1 MTSSVGNGKEK
12 TMRAGIQRERAA
24 LKCYGINK
32 RFGTEHVIKKFNLT
46 VNKGQLV
53 TIFAPE
59 FSGKST
65 LAKIMCGLL
74 SPSSGYV
81 LISGYKAGNRTN
93 KYISY
98 LPEIP
103 FVKYDNTVYDL
114 MGIYTRFF
122 QDFKSRKAYTLLKSF
137 KINPRT
143 KFDNMST
150 TAIQLVETIMVASR
164 KTSLYI
170 FDEPIVNVN
179 DKYRQA
185 VVEMIAK
192 CKKEGAVVVLS
203 QEPGGFDKVADKVL
217 FLRRGDT
224 ILSMAREEVESKYFQ
239 PVSSVYKEVYK

>member
-1 MTSSVGNGKEK
+1 MTSSMRNIKEK
-12 TMRAGIQRERAA
+12 NVKNGIQRERAA

-32 RFGTEHVIKKFNLT
+32 KLGGNYILKNFNLT
-46 VNKGQLV
+46 LNKGQLAV
-53 TIFAPE
+53 IFAPE
-59 FSGKST
+59 FSGKTT

-74 SPSSGYV
+74 SSSSGYV
-81 LISGYKAGNRTN
+81 LINGYKAGNKTN
-93 KYISY
+93 AYVSY

-103 FVKYDNTVYDL
+103 FVKYDTTVYDL
-114 MGIYTRFF
+114 MGIYSRFF
-122 QDFKSRKAYTLLKSF
+122 SDFKSRKAYTLLKSF

-164 KTSLYI
+164 KTTLYI

-185 VVEMIAK
+185 VVEIISK
-192 CKKEGAVVVLS
+192 CKKDGAVVVLS
-203 QEPGGFDKVADKVL
+203 QEPAGFDNIADKVI
-217 FLRRGDT
+217 FLRRGDI
-224 ILSMAREEVESKYFQ
+224 ILSMPREEVESKYFQ